1 VEEIRAFG
9 RFPERKAIYRHY
21 GNREIGNPMDKRS
34 IHFGIA
40 KSGIQI
46 RRKAPLCGGQ
56 LTSYRNIRDSEDK
69 VSMHFGIEMSETP
82 IGDKTRVMG
91 IVVIWAKIL
100 ARRAN
105 A

>member
-21 GNREIGNPMDKRS
+21 GNREIRNPVDKRS

-40 KSGIQI
+40 NSRIPI

-56 LTSYRNIRDSEDK
+56 LTSYRDIRDSKDK
-69 VSMHFGIEMSETP
+69 VSMHFDIRKSETL
-82 IGDKTRVMG
+82 IGDKIAVTG
-91 IVVIWAKIL
+91 IVVIWARSL